1 MRNWHQIKVLQNTA
15 ENLTAQAFCGQCC
28 SVSEMVTDGTRNS
41 RSGIHGPLSLLR
53 YKNALSFKKC
63 FANCERGSEWETTP
77 KAPKHFCLNTQG
89 CLETILWM
97 IKQKI
102 IYSISLIHL
111 HINIERIDSLSQPLG
126 SVVAT
131 LKLQSTLSPH
141 PTTTQIMCFNVKK
154 M

>member
-1 MRNWHQIKVLQNTA
+1 MRDWHQIKVLQNTA

-63 FANCERGSEWETTP
+63 FANCEKGSEWETTP

-97 IKQKI
+97 IKQKNNLFHLLNASSYKHRKNRLLKPTI
-102 IYSISLIHL
+102 VFSSRNAEVAIH
-111 HINIERIDSLSQPLG
+111 
-126 SVVAT
+126 T
-131 LKLQSTLSPH
+131 FSPSH
-141 PTTTQIMCFNVKK
+141 HHTNYVL
-154 M
+154 